1 VVSIFEADDFR
12 PIMELEFTWGDAFE
26 ISCDPACT
34 PEQGL
39 EWGASGGLPAEFLIS
54 H

>member
-12 PIMELEFTWGDAFE
+12 PIMELEFTWGDVFE

-39 EWGASGGLPAEFLIS
+39 EWGPAIIQARGQ
-54 H
+54 